1 MVTKI
6 SQSRVVFMGT
16 PETAVP
22 TLQAMAAVPA
32 DGWEL
37 VGVVTQPDR
46 PQGRKR
52 VLKASAVKAAA
63 QELSLPL
70 LQPESFRSEPAAV
83 ETLVRWAPDVVVV
96 IAFGQI
102 LPKRVLDIPPF
113 GCLNIHFSLL
123 PAYRGASPIA
133 TAILNGDEI
142 TGTSVMLI
150 GKGLD
155 TGPVLAQTPM
165 EVQPADTSHSLGEK
179 MAIQGADLLLQ
190 TLPLW
195 LAGQIPATPQKE
207 LPGTVSTCKLW
218 RKEQGLLDWCQPA
231 DYLERL
237 LRASTHWPGA
247 YTFWHGRTLKILAAD
262 CMLDLDLNLPPG
274 SVGMTP
280 GGLAV
285 QTGSG
290 CLLIRRMQ
298 LAGRKPLDVRDFLR
312 GTGRDLPGS
321 RFDMNASG

>member
-1 MVTKI
+1 
-6 SQSRVVFMGT
+6 MGT
-16 PETAVP
+16 PGTAVP
-22 TLQAMAAVPA
+22 TLQALAAAPS
-32 DGWEL
+32 GCWEL

-46 PQGRKR
+46 PQGRQR
-52 VLKASAVKAAA
+52 ILKPSAVKTAA
-63 QELSLPL
+63 QELALPL
-70 LQPESFRSEPAAV
+70 LQPESFRSELAAV
-83 ETLVRWAPDVVVV
+83 ETLARWAPDVVVV

-102 LPKRVLDIPPF
+102 LPKRVLDIPQF

-133 TAILNGDEI
+133 TAILNDDEI

-155 TGPVLAQTPM
+155 TGPVLAQSPM
-165 EVQPADTSHSLGEK
+165 EIQPADTSHSLGEK
-179 MAIQGADLLLQ
+179 MAIQGAELLLH

-195 LAGQIPATPQKE
+195 LAGQIPATAQKE

-218 RKEQGLLDWCQPA
+218 RKENGLLDWCQPA

-237 LRASTHWPGA
+237 LRASTHWPGG
-247 YTFWHGRTLKILAAD
+247 YTFWRGQTLKILAAE
-262 CMLDLDLNLPPG
+262 CALELDLELPPG
-274 SVGMTP
+274 SIAMTP

-298 LAGRKPLDVRDFLR
+298 LAGRKPLDAGDFLR
-312 GTGRDLPGS
+312 GAGRALPGS
-321 RFDMNASG
+321 HFDMMASG

>member
-1 MVTKI
+1 
-6 SQSRVVFMGT
+6 MGT
-16 PETAVP
+16 PGTAVP
-22 TLQAMAAVPA
+22 TLQALAAAPS
-32 DGWEL
+32 GCWEL

-46 PQGRKR
+46 PQGRQR
-52 VLKASAVKAAA
+52 VLKPSAVKTAA
-63 QELSLPL
+63 QELALPL

-83 ETLVRWAPDVVVV
+83 ETLGRWAPDVAVV

-102 LPKRVLDIPPF
+102 LPKRVLDIPQF

-155 TGPVLAQTPM
+155 TGPVLARTPM
-165 EVQPADTSHSLGEK
+165 EIQPADTSHSLGEK
-179 MAIQGADLLLQ
+179 MAIQGADLLLD

-207 LPGTVSTCKLW
+207 LAGTVSTCKLW
-218 RKEQGLLDWCQPA
+218 RKENGLLDWCQPA

-237 LRASTHWPGA
+237 LRASTHWPGG
-247 YTFWHGRTLKILAAD
+247 YTFWRGQTLKILAAD
-262 CMLDLDLNLPPG
+262 CALELDLELAPG
-274 SVGMTP
+274 SIAMPP

-298 LAGRKPLDVRDFLR
+298 LAGRKPLDAGDFLR
-312 GTGRDLPGS
+312 GAGRDLPGS
-321 RFDMNASG
+321 HFDMTASG